1 MNFHLRDFNKLFMVN
16 AIKDAAKVFSGQ
28 SASFAIRFITSIL
41 VARWLGTEGKGLYA
55 SLIMIPNVMVS
66 LGELGT
72 RQSIIYYLGR
82 RIYSLNSIVN
92 TAIVLISS
100 MTVPLA
106 FLCLLIYN
114 NYYVGLFPLVSQLV
128 AILIIPITLF
138 VKILSG
144 VFLGLNKVGVFS
156 KVTWIPA
163 IIELMM
169 CSILVYFLHL
179 GLIGAVVSLFLGS
192 LFTIFYGL
200 SLVVKDVTF
209 SLKYCQLS
217 VAKAIVTKGVL
228 FALAL
233 FIIQINYRIDIFLL
247 KSMVPMDDIGVY
259 SVGVSLSEIL
269 WQIPSA
275 IAVVILARTATSN
288 SDSQKYRVAQA
299 LRVSLLTMAV
309 VSFTAVI
316 VLNYLIPVLYGAD
329 YSRSIVVNRIL
340 MIGTVIFTFYKI
352 LNSRIAGQGKPLI
365 TLMLFIPCLLVKVM
379 MNLWLV
385 PIYGINGAA
394 WASNISYLLASAL
407 ILIAF
412 CRIEHLSIKEVLFYK
427 KDDFN
432 ILSRMINIR

>member
-1 MNFHLRDFNKLFMVN
+1 MIN

-28 SASFAIRFITSIL
+28 SASFVIRFITSIL
-41 VARWLGTEGKGLYA
+41 VARWLGAEGKGLYA
-55 SLIMIPNVMVS
+55 SLIMIPNMMVT

-82 RIYSLNSIVN
+82 GIFSLNSIVN

-106 FLCLLIYN
+106 LLCLLIYN
-114 NYYVGLFPLVSQLV
+114 NYYISLFPLISQLF
-128 AILIIPITLF
+128 AILIIPITLL
-138 VKILSG
+138 VKVLSG
-144 VFLGLNKVGVFS
+144 VFLGLNKVGIYS

-163 IIELMM
+163 IIELTM
-169 CSILVYFLHL
+169 CSFLVKFLHF
-179 GLIGAVVSLFLGS
+179 GLVGAVISLVLGS

-209 SLKYCQLS
+209 NLKYCQLS

-233 FIIQINYRIDIFLL
+233 FIIQINYRIDVFLL

-259 SVGVSLSEIL
+259 SVGVSLSEVL

-299 LRVSLLTMAV
+299 LRVSLITMTV
-309 VSFTAVI
+309 ISLIAVI
-316 VLNYLIPVLYGAD
+316 VLNYLIPVIYGTD
-329 YSRSIVVNRIL
+329 YSRSVVINRIL
-340 MIGTVIFTFYKI
+340 MVGTVIFTFYKI

-365 TLMLFIPCLLVKVM
+365 TLLLFIPCLLVKVM
-379 MNLWLV
+379 LNLWLV
-385 PIYGINGAA
+385 PIYGIIGAA
-394 WASNISYLLASAL
+394 WASNISYLLASLL

-412 CRIEHLSIKEVLFYK
+412 CKIEQISIKEVLVFK
-427 KDDFN
+427 KNDFLF
-432 ILSRMINIR
+432 LSNLPPKL